1 MLNLKSICKTL
12 LVSAGLFS
20 FVTLGTSCG
29 SNTQNTTFSQ
39 TQLKEVGSK
48 NKLLSL
54 INEAEQSQYGGLGET
69 GDFDTNVTPGDSE
82 GNQRD
87 YTGTNVQ
94 VEGVDE
100 GDIVKTDGYQIYYA
114 PRYMNR
120 IHIFNVDND
129 HVINYQN
136 EIDLGNTFTDA
147 LYLLDK
153 YLIVVGYTFD
163 SYQGGGCPISYD
175 GDDLA
180 CIEMMWWY
188 PTGTVVVFDRDTLQ
202 IVYQMETDSN
212 FLDHRLIEDS
222 LFLVGHKYLYTYDQQ
237 IELRPQFV
245 INGNATKEYI
255 DYDNIFYFDETPAN
269 GMTVLTGIKLNDD
282 PEQIDYS
289 ASAYLGAGYSYKQI
303 YVSLN
308 NLYVADTNW
317 ISTENSYGQ
326 TMTISQFSIDVAMAD
341 MTFVGAAIVDGGM
354 LNQFAMDEY
363 DGYLRV
369 ATTYQG
375 ATWKTVTNYYW
386 YDYQRVVRNHLYI
399 LKINL
404 ESQTFD
410 LIAHLSEGL
419 GKPGES
425 IQSVRFLEE
434 QAYIVTFLQTDP
446 LYIID
451 LSEPS
456 APIITDEIHL
466 LGFDTYQHPWGED
479 CLLGLGYQANEQGIV
494 EGLKLTAYDV
504 ASESAHEIQTYE
516 LTVNHTET
524 QSSWTYSYSEALWNH
539 KALLASVEHGIFG
552 FPVQAYEYGYTTDG
566 ESEDNLTWY
575 SNYHSYYY
583 LFKIDFTQES
593 PIAEPIIIEHAD
605 SEQYY
610 VNVDRAVMIDGFVYT
625 LSDRQVITYNLNTS
639 TLVSPTLDFP
649 SDL

>member
-1 MLNLKSICKTL
+1 MLNLKSIFKTL
-12 LVSAGLFS
+12 LLSAGLFS
-20 FVTLGTSCG
+20 FVSLGTSCG
-29 SNTQNTTFSQ
+29 SSTSNPTFNQ

-54 INEAEQSQYGGLGET
+54 INEAEQNQYGGLSET
-69 GDFDTNVTPGDSE
+69 GYFDNEMTPGE
-82 GNQRD
+82 GEQRD

-114 PRYMNR
+114 PRYMNQ
-120 IHIFNVDND
+120 IHIFDVDND
-129 HVINYQN
+129 HVIHYQS
-136 EIDLGNTFTDA
+136 EIDLGNTFTDS
-147 LYLLDK
+147 LYLLDH

-163 SYQGGGCPISYD
+163 SYTGGGCPIAYD

-188 PTGTVVVFDRDTLQ
+188 PTGTVVVYDRDTLQ

-222 LFLVGHKYLYTYDQQ
+222 LFLVGHKYVYTYEQET
-237 IELRPQFV
+237 ELRPQFL
-245 INGNATKEYI
+245 INGSMTPEYI
-255 DYDNIFYFDETPAN
+255 DYDDIFYFEETPAN
-269 GMTVLTGIKLNDD
+269 GMTVLTGIKLDND
-282 PEQIDYS
+282 PNQIEYT

-317 ISTENSYGQ
+317 ISNENSYGQ
-326 TMTISQFSIDVAMAD
+326 TMTISQFSIDVTTAD

-354 LNQFAMDEY
+354 LNQFSMDEY

-375 ATWKTVTNYYW
+375 AIWKTVTNYYW

-399 LKINL
+399 LEINP
-404 ESQTFD
+404 ENQTFD

-425 IQSVRFLEE
+425 IQSVRFLED

-456 APIITDEIHL
+456 APIITDEVHL
-466 LGFDTYQHPWGED
+466 PGFDAYQHPWGENN
-479 CLLGLGYQANEQGIV
+479 LLGLGYQANEFGTV
-494 EGLKLTAYDV
+494 EGIKLTAYDV
-504 ASESAHEIQTYE
+504 TAGSASEIQTYE
-516 LTVNHTET
+516 LTVNQTET
-524 QSSWTYSYSEALWNH
+524 QSTWAYSYSEALWNH
-539 KALLASVEHGIFG
+539 KALLVSVDHGVFG

-566 ESEDNLTWY
+566 ESEEELNWY

-583 LFKIDFTQES
+583 LFKVDFTKES

-610 VNVDRAVMIDGFVYT
+610 VNVDRAAMIDGFVYT
-625 LSDRQVITYNLNTS
+625 LSDRQVITYDLNTS
-639 TLVSPTLDFP
+639 TLVSPVLDF
-649 SDL
+649 SNIF

>member
-12 LVSAGLFS
+12 LLSVSLFS

-29 SNTQNTTFSQ
+29 SSTSNPTFAQ
-39 TQLKEVGSK
+39 TKIKEVGSK
-48 NKLLSL
+48 SKLLSL
-54 INEAEQSQYGGLGET
+54 INEAEQNQYGGLGET
-69 GDFDTNVTPGDSE
+69 GYFDNEMTPEEGD
-82 GNQRD
+82 QRD

-100 GDIVKTDGYQIYYA
+100 GDIIKTDGYQIYYA

-120 IHIFNVDND
+120 VNIFNVDNS
-129 HVINYQN
+129 HVVSYQGK
-136 EIDLGNTFTDA
+136 IDLGNTFTDA
-147 LYLLDK
+147 LYLLDN
-153 YLIVVGYTFD
+153 YLVVVGYSFD
-163 SYQGGGCPISYD
+163 SYQGGGCPIAYD

-188 PTGTVVVFDRDTLQ
+188 PTGTVIFFDRDTLQ

-222 LFLVGHKYLYTYDQQ
+222 LFLVGHKYLYTYEQET
-237 IELRPQFV
+237 ELRPQFL
-245 INGNATKEYI
+245 INGSMTPEYI
-255 DYDNIFYFDETPAN
+255 DYDEIFYYEETPAN
-269 GMTVLTGIKLNDD
+269 GMTVLTGIKLDDD
-282 PEQIDYS
+282 PNQIEYT
-289 ASAYLGAGYSYKQI
+289 ASAYIGAGFSYKQI

-317 ISTENSYGQ
+317 ISTDNSYGQ
-326 TMTISQFSIDVAMAD
+326 TMTISQFSIDITEAD

-354 LNQFAMDEY
+354 LNQFSMDEY

-386 YDYQRVVRNHLYI
+386 YDYQRVVRNNLYI
-399 LKINL
+399 LKINP
-404 ESQTFD
+404 ENQTFD
-410 LIAHLSEGL
+410 LIAHVSEGL

-451 LSEPS
+451 LSEPT

-466 LGFDTYQHPWGED
+466 PGFDTYQHPWGENN
-479 CLLGLGYQANEQGIV
+479 LLGLGYQANEFGNIEGI
-494 EGLKLTAYDV
+494 KLTAYDV
-504 ASESAHEIQTYE
+504 TIGSASEIQTYK
-516 LTVNHTET
+516 LTVDQTET
-524 QSSWTYSYSEALWNH
+524 QSTWTYSYSEALWNH
-539 KALLASVEHGIFG
+539 KALLVSVEHGIFG

-566 ESEDNLTWY
+566 ESGENWY

-583 LFKIDFTQES
+583 LFKVDFTKES

-625 LSDRQVITYNLNTS
+625 FSDRQVITYDLNTS
-639 TLVSPTLDFP
+639 TLVSPTLEFP
-649 SDL
+649 IDL

>member
-1 MLNLKSICKTL
+1 MLNLKSLCKTL
-12 LVSAGLFS
+12 FLSVSLFS
-20 FVTLGTSCG
+20 FATLGTSCG
-29 SNTQNTTFSQ
+29 SSLPNPTLAE

-48 NKLLSL
+48 SKLLSL
-54 INEAEQSQYGGLGET
+54 IDEAQQSQYGGMGET
-69 GDFDTNVTPGDSE
+69 GDVDVNVTPGGTKSD
-82 GNQRD
+82 QRD

-120 IHIFNVDND
+120 VHIFNVDDD
-129 HVINYQN
+129 HVINYQGG
-136 EIDLGNTFTDA
+136 IDLGDTFTDA
-147 LYLLDK
+147 LYLLDN
-153 YLIVVGYTFD
+153 YLVVVGYTFD
-163 SYQGGGCPISYD
+163 SYKSGGCPIYYD

-188 PTGTVVVFDRDTLQ
+188 PTGTVIVFDRDTLQ
-202 IVYQMETDSN
+202 IVYQIETDSN

-222 LFLVGHKYLYTYDQQ
+222 LFLVGHKYLYAYDQQ
-237 IELRPQFV
+237 TELRPQFF
-245 INGNATKEYI
+245 INGSATPEYV
-255 DYDNIFYFDETPAN
+255 DYSKIFYFEETPAN

-282 PEQIDYS
+282 PNQIEYS
-289 ASAYLGAGYSYKQI
+289 ATAYLGAGYSYKQI

-326 TMTISQFSIDVAMAD
+326 TMTISQFSIDIDAAD
-341 MTFVGAAIVDGGM
+341 MTFVGAAIVEGGM

-375 ATWKTVTNYYW
+375 ATWKSVSGYYW
-386 YDYQRVVRNHLYI
+386 YDYERVVSNHLYI
-399 LKINL
+399 LKIDPEN
-404 ESQTFD
+404 QTFD

-425 IQSVRFLEE
+425 IKSVRFIEE

-456 APIITDEIHL
+456 APTITDEVHL
-466 LGFDTYQHPWGED
+466 LGFDTYQHPWGENR
-479 CLLGLGYQANEQGIV
+479 LLGLGYQADEQGMV
-494 EGLKLTAYDV
+494 EGIKLTAYNV
-504 ASESAHEIQTYE
+504 AAGSASEIQTYE
-516 LTVNHTET
+516 LTVNHTES
-524 QSSWTYSYSEALWNH
+524 QSNWTYSYSEALWNH
-539 KALLASVEHGIFG
+539 KALLVSVDHGIFG

-566 ESEDNLTWY
+566 ESEGEQNWY

-583 LFKIDFTQES
+583 LFKVDFTKES
-593 PIAEPIIIEHAD
+593 PIAEPIIIEHAN

-625 LSDRQVITYNLNTS
+625 LSDRQVITYDLNTS
-639 TLVSPTLDFP
+639 TLVSPTLDFS